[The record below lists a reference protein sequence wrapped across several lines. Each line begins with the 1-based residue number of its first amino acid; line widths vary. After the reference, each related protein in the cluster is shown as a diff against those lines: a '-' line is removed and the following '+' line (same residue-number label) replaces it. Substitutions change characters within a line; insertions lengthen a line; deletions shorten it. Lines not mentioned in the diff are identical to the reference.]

1 MCDVLIVVDD
11 VIQCEAIAEC
21 LGRAGLAVQM
31 VHYGASA
38 LRQAGALQQR
48 AALLECYF
56 PATTGVELAGHLRAF
71 LPETTIIMMSGHI
84 DGLSEKILATIGITV
99 FVNKPLPLRALREAA
114 LKLVRSAPIDQMAW
128 CQQKGRLSGSFGGTR
143 H

>member
-21 LGRAGLAVQM
+21 LSRAGLAVQM

-48 AALLECYF
+48 AALLECYL
-56 PATTGVELAGHLRAF
+56 PATTGVELAGHLQAF
-71 LPETTIIMMSGHI
+71 LP
-84 DGLSEKILATIGITV
+84 
-99 FVNKPLPLRALREAA
+99 
-114 LKLVRSAPIDQMAW
+114 
-128 CQQKGRLSGSFGGTR
+128 
-143 H
+143 